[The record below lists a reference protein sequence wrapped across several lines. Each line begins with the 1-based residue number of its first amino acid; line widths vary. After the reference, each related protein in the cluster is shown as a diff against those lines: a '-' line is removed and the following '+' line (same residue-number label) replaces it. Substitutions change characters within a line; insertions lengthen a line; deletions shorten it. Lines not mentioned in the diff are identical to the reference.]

1 MTFIIQQTMLYAVPL
16 MIVALAGVF
25 AERSGI
31 INLALEGIM
40 IFGAFIGVLFVREM
54 QQYDLFI
61 NAAKN
66 GDWITLQGLEI
77 LAMLAAAAMGAIF
90 SLLLSFASVN
100 LKADQTI
107 GGTALNLMAPAL
119 VLFLI
124 RILANQNTLQMATG
138 DAASW
143 FMIKKSTFG
152 IDKRTNIGFLGE
164 TFIHKVYLATY
175 ICIII
180 FIILSVILYKTR
192 FGLRLRSCG
201 ENPQAAD
208 SLGINVYKMRYA
220 GTTISGA
227 LAGMGGFVYALTT
240 TNCTSNGDV
249 AGFGFLALAVMIFGN
264 WNPLNIAGASVLFG
278 LFKCVAAAYASIDI
292 NGDGV
297 FMLAEL
303 GISSHLYRMLPYLVT
318 LIVLAFTSGKSRAP
332 KAEGIPYDKG
342 SR

>member
-1 MTFIIQQTMLYAVPL
+1 MSFLIQQTLLYAVPL
-16 MIVALAGVF
+16 MVVALAGVF

-40 IFGAFIGVLFVREM
+40 IFGAFVGVLFVRSM
-54 QQYDLFI
+54 QSFDVFTE
-61 NAAKN
+61 AARSGN
-66 GDWITLQGLEI
+66 WLTLQGLEL
-77 LAMLAAAAMGAIF
+77 LAMLVSAAMGAVF

-100 LKADQTI
+100 LKADQTV
-107 GGTALNLMAPAL
+107 GGTALNMMAPAL
-119 VLFLI
+119 VLFLV
-124 RILANQNTLQMATG
+124 RILANQNTLQMTTG

-152 IDKRTNIGFLGE
+152 IKKNVDIGFLGE

-175 ICIII
+175 VCILV
-180 FIILSVILYKTR
+180 FIVLSIILYKTR

-227 LAGMGGFVYALTT
+227 LAGMGGFVYSLTT
-240 TNCTSNGDV
+240 ANCTANGDV

-264 WNPLNIAGASVLFG
+264 WKPLNIAGASLLFG
-278 LFKCVAAAYASIDI
+278 LFKCIAAAYSSIDL

-297 FMLAEL
+297 FTLANI

-318 LIVLAFTSGKSRAP
+318 LAVLAFTSRKSRAP

>member
-1 MTFIIQQTMLYAVPL
+1 MTFLIQQTLLYAVPL

-40 IFGAFIGVLFVREM
+40 IFGAFIGVLFVRNM
-54 QQYDLFI
+54 QSMQAI
-61 NAAKN
+61 ANAYANKQ
-66 GDWITLQGLEI
+66 WLTLEGLEL
-77 LAMLAAAAMGAIF
+77 LAMLVAAALGALF
-90 SLLLSFASVN
+90 SLLLSFASIN

-143 FMIKKSTFG
+143 FMLKKSTFG
-152 IDKRTNIGFLGE
+152 IPKNQEIGFLGE
-164 TFIHKVYLATY
+164 TFLNKVYLATY
-175 ICIII
+175 VCILL

-192 FGLRLRSCG
+192 FGLRLRACG

-240 TNCTSNGDV
+240 TNCTANGDV

-264 WNPLNIAGASVLFG
+264 WTPLNIAGASLLFG
-278 LFKCVAAAYASIDI
+278 LFKCIAAAYSSLDL

-297 FMLAEL
+297 YLLAQL

-318 LIVLAFTSGKSRAP
+318 LVVLAFTSKKSRAP

-342 SR
+342 TR